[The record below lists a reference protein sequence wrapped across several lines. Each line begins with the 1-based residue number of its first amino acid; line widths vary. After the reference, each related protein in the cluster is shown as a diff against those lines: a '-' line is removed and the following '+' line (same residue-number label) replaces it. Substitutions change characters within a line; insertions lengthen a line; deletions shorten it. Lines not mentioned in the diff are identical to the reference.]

1 MRNKT
6 VKLNI
11 IYLLFSGLSNQ
22 TTSKDNT
29 SALKANGTSPKS
41 FSPHDHDYSVF
52 KIHAYRIF

>member
-1 MRNKT
+1 MELKCKT

-29 SALKANGTSPKS
+29 SALKANGTSPKA
-41 FSPHDHDYSVF
+41 VV
-52 KIHAYRIF
+52 